1 MQTFQKG
8 SDPSTLCKPSDI
20 DLWGVDSESPST
32 CRHQIHGHNH
42 QASIIK
48 CIAGLQ
54 VHIGATGMLLHFKQ
68 QAQTRTQP
76 LILVPSADSLLLGEE
91 LR

>member
-1 MQTFQKG
+1 MGKTVK
-8 SDPSTLCKPSDI
+8 
-20 DLWGVDSESPST
+20 
-32 CRHQIHGHNH
+32 
-42 QASIIK
+42 ASIIK
-48 CIAGLQ
+48 YIAGLQ
-54 VHIGATGMLLHFKQ
+54 VHIGATGILLHFKQ